1 MSQFNFSYHTKPV
14 NDNKE
19 IIKLFSDKKNGK
31 FWNGTNFYFLIIRKR
46 ILECEMKFVKIEFS
60 NQFAECCVK
69 GANYNLPGCRPLRQA
84 TKNMSKCL
92 RKAELWTGKRRMVRF
107 IFRNILGEVWISY
120 DEFLTGIFQCSKTD
134 SVMLIQ
140 LIQNC
145 ITTKSD
151 KMLSTRPVFEKPSF
165 N

>member
-1 MSQFNFSYHTKPV
+1 M
-14 NDNKE
+14 
-19 IIKLFSDKKNGK
+19 
-31 FWNGTNFYFLIIRKR
+31 IIRKR

-92 RKAELWTGKRRMVRF
+92 RRAELWTGKRRMVRF
-107 IFRNILGEVWISY
+107 IFGNILGGVWILY

-151 KMLSTRPVFEKPSF
+151 KMVSTRPVFEKPFIIPFYTITVANPPPRWLVNWTILHELAVFQLAQFRLS
-165 N
+165 